1 MGSILNP
8 INGNSFVDLA
18 VYKNEEIFVDK
29 TEFIEK
35 MSEHI
40 NKNKRFFAVT
50 RPRRFGKTV
59 TAHMLSAYYSK
70 GYAGQNIFEGLKITG
85 KMEDR
90 EYKDNEDKKR
100 AEERARK
107 LKASYEKHL
116 NKYDVIYID
125 MNSIRDKY
133 IAYTRDEELQVKGVT
148 TLVDFLQYSIIEDL
162 KENKDYA
169 EQLNKSRKVGKMNLT
184 SALEVLCSYTKEKFI
199 MIMDEWDLVY
209 RDYRDDIQLQKDFID
224 FLRGLFKSDD
234 GQACFALAYLTGIL
248 PIKKYN
254 SQSALNVFKEYNM
267 LRPIPYEKYF
277 GFTEV

>member
-8 INGNSFVDLA
+8 IDGNSFVDLA
-18 VYKNEEIFVDK
+18 VYKNEDIFVDK

-125 MNSIRDKY
+125 MNTIRS
-133 IAYTRDEELQVKGVT
+133 L
-148 TLVDFLQYSIIEDL
+148 
-162 KENKDYA
+162 
-169 EQLNKSRKVGKMNLT
+169 
-184 SALEVLCSYTKEKFI
+184 FI
-199 MIMDEWDLVY
+199 
-209 RDYRDDIQLQKDFID
+209 
-224 FLRGLFKSDD
+224 G
-234 GQACFALAYLTGIL
+234 YL
-248 PIKKYN
+248 
-254 SQSALNVFKEYNM
+254 
-267 LRPIPYEKYF
+267 
-277 GFTEV
+277 

>member
-90 EYKDNEDKKR
+90 
-100 AEERARK
+100 
-107 LKASYEKHL
+107 
-116 NKYDVIYID
+116 
-125 MNSIRDKY
+125 
-133 IAYTRDEELQVKGVT
+133 
-148 TLVDFLQYSIIEDL
+148 
-162 KENKDYA
+162 
-169 EQLNKSRKVGKMNLT
+169 
-184 SALEVLCSYTKEKFI
+184 
-199 MIMDEWDLVY
+199 
-209 RDYRDDIQLQKDFID
+209 
-224 FLRGLFKSDD
+224 
-234 GQACFALAYLTGIL
+234 
-248 PIKKYN
+248 
-254 SQSALNVFKEYNM
+254 
-267 LRPIPYEKYF
+267 
-277 GFTEV
+277 